1 MPVGGQP
8 VLKDYIHA
16 VLNEEIRTI
25 GGHYIL
31 SRENRL
37 LFNDQQVLYFIGC
50 AVVDSSCC
58 GTGGCAYALVPGYIR
73 QWKYKL
79 NAGNLSVTQ
88 VELIRDKDVRYE
100 LRLLIKAKERV
111 QQVNFIA

>member
-1 MPVGGQP
+1 MEGQS
-8 VLKDYIHA
+8 VVKDYIHP

-25 GGHYIL
+25 SGHYIL
-31 SRENRL
+31 SSENRL
-37 LFNDQQVLYFIGC
+37 PFNDRQVLYFTGY

-79 NAGNLSVTQ
+79 NAGNLAVTQ
-88 VELIRDKDVRYE
+88 VKPIQDKADRHA
-100 LRLLIKAKERV
+100 LRLLIKEKEGV
-111 QQVNFIA
+111 QQVNFED

>member
-1 MPVGGQP
+1 MEGQS
-8 VLKDYIHA
+8 VLKDYIHP

-25 GGHYIL
+25 SGHYIL

-37 LFNDQQVLYFIGC
+37 PFNDRQVLYFIGC

-79 NAGNLSVTQ
+79 NAGNLAVTQ
-88 VELIRDKDVRYE
+88 VELIRDKDDRHA
-100 LRLLIKAKERV
+100 LGLLIKEKEGV
-111 QQVNFIA
+111 QQVNFE

>member
-1 MPVGGQP
+1 MEGQS
-8 VLKDYIHA
+8 VVKDHIHP

-25 GGHYIL
+25 SGHYIL

-37 LFNDQQVLYFIGC
+37 PYEDRQILYFIGC

-79 NAGNLSVTQ
+79 NAGNLAVTQ
-88 VELIRDKDVRYE
+88 VEPIRDEADRQA
-100 LRLLIKAKERV
+100 LRQLIKEKEGV
-111 QQVNFIA
+111 QQVNFIV

>member
-1 MPVGGQP
+1 MEDQS
-8 VLKDYIHA
+8 VLKDYIHP

-25 GGHYIL
+25 SAHYVL

-37 LFNDQQVLYFIGC
+37 PFNDRQVLYFIGC

-58 GTGGCAYALVPGYIR
+58 GTGGCAFALVPGYIR

-79 NAGNLSVTQ
+79 TPDNRSVTQ
-88 VELIRDKDVRYE
+88 VEPIRDQGDRQA
-100 LRLLIKAKERV
+100 LRVLIKEKEGV
-111 QQVNFIA
+111 QQVNFMV

>member
-1 MPVGGQP
+1 MEGQS
-8 VLKDYIHA
+8 VLKDYIHP

-25 GGHYIL
+25 SGHYIL

-37 LFNDQQVLYFIGC
+37 TFNDRQVLYLIGC

-58 GTGGCAYALVPGYIR
+58 GTGGWAYALVPGYIR

-88 VELIRDKDVRYE
+88 VEPIRDQGERQQ
-100 LRLLIKAKERV
+100 LQLLIKKIEGV
-111 QQVNFIA
+111 QQVNFE

>member
-1 MPVGGQP
+1 MEGRS
-8 VLKDYIHA
+8 VLKDYIHP
-16 VLNEEIRTI
+16 VLNQEIRTI
-25 GGHYIL
+25 SGHYIL

-37 LFNDQQVLYFIGC
+37 PFNDRQVLYFIGC

-58 GTGGCAYALVPGYIR
+58 GTGGCAYALVPGYTR
-73 QWKYKL
+73 QWKFKL

-88 VELIRDKDVRYE
+88 VEPIRDKTDRQA

-111 QQVNFIA
+111 QQVNFMD

>member
-1 MPVGGQP
+1 MGEQAE
-8 VLKDYIHA
+8 LIDFIHP

-25 GGHYIL
+25 SGHYIL

-37 LFNDQQVLYFIGC
+37 PYNDRQILYYIGC

-88 VELIRDKDVRYE
+88 VEPIRDEADRRA
-100 LRLLIKAKERV
+100 LRVLIKEKEGV
-111 QQVNFIA
+111 QQVNFE

>member
-1 MPVGGQP
+1 MGGQP

-16 VLNEEIRTI
+16 VLNQEIRTI
-25 GGHYIL
+25 SGHYIL

-79 NAGNLSVTQ
+79 NAGNLPVTQ
-88 VELIRDKDVRYE
+88 VEPIRDKDVRLA
-100 LRLLIKAKERV
+100 LRLLIKEEELV

>member
-1 MPVGGQP
+1 MEGRS
-8 VLKDYIHA
+8 VLKDYIHP
-16 VLNEEIRTI
+16 VLNQEIRTI
-25 GGHYIL
+25 SGHYIL

-37 LFNDQQVLYFIGC
+37 PFNDRQVLYFIGC
-50 AVVDSSCC
+50 ALVDSSCC

-88 VELIRDKDVRYE
+88 VEPIRDKTDRQA
-100 LRLLIKAKERV
+100 LRLLIKEKEGV
-111 QQVNFIA
+111 QQVNFID

>member
-1 MPVGGQP
+1 MEGQS
-8 VLKDYIHA
+8 VFKDHIHP

-25 GGHYIL
+25 SGHYIL

-37 LFNDQQVLYFIGC
+37 PYNDRQILYYIGC

-79 NAGNLSVTQ
+79 NAGNLAVTQ
-88 VELIRDKDVRYE
+88 VEPIGNKSDRQA
-100 LRLLIKAKERV
+100 LRRLIKEKEGL
-111 QQVNFIA
+111 QQVDFE

>member
-1 MPVGGQP
+1 MEGQS
-8 VLKDYIHA
+8 VLKDYIHP
-16 VLNEEIRTI
+16 VLNQEIRTI
-25 GGHYIL
+25 SGHYIL

-37 LFNDQQVLYFIGC
+37 PFNDRQVLYFIGC

-88 VELIRDKDVRYE
+88 VEPIRDKTDRQA
-100 LRLLIKAKERV
+100 LRRLIKKKESI
-111 QQVNFIA
+111 QQVNFE